1 VKDKASDLGRPDD
14 GRSRLRRV
22 GGVVTNHPIRWLV
35 PVLGALLVW
44 GALGFFGYAAGWTA
58 HKDRA
63 QSVLESHSRPKEQA
77 KTSAAPCVQ
86 SPPQVGQLAGTLTI
100 PSIGLKAPVE
110 EGTDDAELDVAAG
123 HAPASVWPGATGS
136 AVFLAHD
143 VSYFVHI
150 NSLKP
155 GDLIYYQ
162 DQCSTVAFQV
172 TGQNVVNAGDP
183 VYNAATPT
191 MVLDTCWPTNAL
203 FYTTQRL
210 LVSAA
215 EDPTAPPI
223 ASHSKSS
230 STHSQTTGT
239 KGPGGGG
246 GPSASG
252 TTPTTTPKLPA
263 ADTVSYTVPA
273 PPDLVAQGLT
283 LTQNE
288 APMGTMTLTGDTSS
302 TWEESPGPLNLT
314 SAGLQAYFGGIHS
327 AEQVRNDWWAAI
339 APGVAMPAPLANAQI
354 SGHDSPLDVSI
365 NSVGGLPQSVT
376 MTTDVTVSGGA
387 APGTYHL
394 VATGGIAG
402 SVVTVTSWEM
412 NNA

>member
-1 VKDKASDLGRPDD
+1 VKDKASYLGRPDD
-14 GRSRLRRV
+14 GRSWLRRM
-22 GGVVTNHPIRWLV
+22 GGAMTNHPIRWLV

-63 QSVLESHSRPKEQA
+63 QSVLETHARPAEQA

-100 PSIGLKAPVE
+100 PSIGLKAPIE

-183 VYNAATPT
+183 VYNSATPT
-191 MVLDTCWPTNAL
+191 MILDTCWPTNAL

-210 LVSAA
+210 LVTAA
-215 EDPTAPPI
+215 EDPTAPPL
-223 ASHSKSS
+223 ASHGKSS
-230 STHSQTTGT
+230 S
-239 KGPGGGG
+239 
-246 GPSASG
+246 SG
-252 TTPTTTPKLPA
+252 TSPTTTPKLPA
-263 ADTVSYTVPA
+263 GDTVSYTVPA

-288 APMGTMTLTGDTSS
+288 APMGTMALTGNPSS
-302 TWEESPGPLNLT
+302 AWEESPGPLNLT

-339 APGVAMPAPLANAQI
+339 APSVAMPAPLANAQI
-354 SGHDSPLDVSI
+354 TGHDSPLDITI
-365 NSVGGLPQSVT
+365 NSVAGAPQSVT
-376 MTTDVTVSGGA
+376 MTTDVTVSGGS

-402 SVVTVTSWEM
+402 SVVTITSWEM

>member
-1 VKDKASDLGRPDD
+1 VEDKASYLGRPDD

-22 GGVVTNHPIRWLV
+22 GGVVTDHPIRWLV

-44 GALGFFGYAAGWTA
+44 GALGFFGYVAGLTA

-63 QSVLESHSRPKEQA
+63 QSVLESHSRPAEQA
-77 KTSAAPCVQ
+77 KTSTAPCMQ
-86 SPPQVGQLAGTLTI
+86 TPPQVGQLAGTLTI
-100 PSIGLKAPVE
+100 PSIGLKAPIE
-110 EGTDDAELDVAAG
+110 EGTDDTELDVAAG

-150 NSLKP
+150 NALKP

-162 DQCSTVAFQV
+162 DQCSTAAFQV
-172 TGQNVVNAGDP
+172 TGQTVVNAGDP
-183 VYNAATPT
+183 VYNASTPT
-191 MVLDTCWPTNAL
+191 MILDTCWPTNAL

-210 LVSAA
+210 LVSAT
-215 EDPTAPPI
+215 EDPTAPPL

-230 STHSQTTGT
+230 SAPGPATGT
-239 KGPGGGG
+239 GAGGGRGPG
-246 GPSASG
+246 ASG
-252 TTPTTTPKLPA
+252 TSPTTAPKLPA
-263 ADTVSYTVPA
+263 TDTVSYTVPA

-302 TWEESPGPLNLT
+302 GWEESPGPLNLT

-327 AEQVRNDWWAAI
+327 AEQARNDWWAAI
-339 APGVAMPAPLANAQI
+339 APGVAMPMPLANAQI
-354 SGHDSPLDVSI
+354 TGHDSPLDITI
-365 NSVGGLPQSVT
+365 NSAGGAPQSVT
-376 MTTDVTVSGGA
+376 MTTDVTVSGGS

-402 SVVTVTSWEM
+402 SVVTITSWEM

>member
-1 VKDKASDLGRPDD
+1 M
-14 GRSRLRRV
+14 
-22 GGVVTNHPIRWLV
+22 TNHPVRWLV
-35 PVLGALLVW
+35 QVLGALLVW

-63 QSVLESHSRPKEQA
+63 QSVLETHARPAEQA

-100 PSIGLKAPVE
+100 PSIGLKAPIE

-183 VYNAATPT
+183 VYNSATPT
-191 MVLDTCWPTNAL
+191 MILDTCWPTNAL

-210 LVSAA
+210 LVTAA
-215 EDPTAPPI
+215 EDPTAPPL

-230 STHSQTTGT
+230 HTT
-239 KGPGGGG
+239 
-246 GPSASG
+246 SSSSG
-252 TTPTTTPKLPA
+252 TSPTTTPKLPA

-283 LTQNE
+283 LDQNE
-288 APMGTMTLTGDTSS
+288 APMGTMTLTGNPSS
-302 TWEESPGPLNLT
+302 GWEESPGPLNLT

-327 AEQVRNDWWAAI
+327 AEQVRSDWWGAI

-354 SGHDSPLDVSI
+354 TGHDSPLDVTI
-365 NSVGGLPQSVT
+365 NSVGGVPQSVT
-376 MTTDVTVSGGA
+376 MTTDVTVSGGS

-402 SVVTVTSWEM
+402 SVVTITSWEM

>member
-1 VKDKASDLGRPDD
+1 M
-14 GRSRLRRV
+14 
-22 GGVVTNHPIRWLV
+22 GGAVTNHPIRWLV

-44 GALGFFGYAAGWTA
+44 GAVGFFGYAAGWTA

-63 QSVLESHSRPKEQA
+63 QTVLDTHSRPVERA
-77 KTSAAPCVQ
+77 KTSTAPCVQ

-100 PSIGLKAPVE
+100 PSIGLKAPIE

-172 TGQNVVNAGDP
+172 TGQNLVNAGDP

-191 MVLDTCWPTNAL
+191 LILDTCWPTNAL
-203 FYTTQRL
+203 FYTNQRL
-210 LVSAA
+210 LVTAA
-215 EDPTAPPI
+215 EDPTAPPL

-230 STHSQTTGT
+230 SLHGPATGT
-239 KGPGGGG
+239 KARGGH

-252 TTPTTTPKLPA
+252 TSPTTTPKVPA
-263 ADTVSYTVPA
+263 ADTVSYSVPA

-302 TWEESPGPLNLT
+302 VWEESPGPLNLT

-339 APGVAMPAPLANAQI
+339 APGVALPTPLANAQI
-354 SGHDSPLDVSI
+354 TGHDSPLDITI
-365 NSVGGLPQSVT
+365 NSVGGAPQSVT
-376 MTTDVTVSGGA
+376 MTTDVTVSGGT

-402 SVVTVTSWEM
+402 SVVTITSWEM